1 MSVSLA
7 VIFACVLSGLAV
19 FVGLGLQLKRHGI
32 RPPWSWLLL
41 PIGALMT
48 FAFIPVSIGFTE
60 GVWAFGDLRLW
71 AAAGIGSAG
80 VLGQIVGW
88 RVVLRPRLRPSQC
101 SACEYEMGGAARCP
115 ECGRP
120 REPSNP

>member
-7 VIFACVLSGLAV
+7 VIFACVLSGLGV

-48 FAFIPVSIGFTE
+48 FAFIPVSIGLTE
-60 GVWAFGDLRLW
+60 GAWAFGDLRLW
-71 AAAGIGSAG
+71 AAVGIGSAG
-80 VLGQIVGW
+80 VLGQVGGW
-88 RVVLRPRLRPSQC
+88 PAVLRPRLRPTQC
-101 SACEYEMGGAARCP
+101 SACEYEMGGMLRCP
-115 ECGRP
+115 ECGWRRDLSDP
-120 REPSNP
+120 